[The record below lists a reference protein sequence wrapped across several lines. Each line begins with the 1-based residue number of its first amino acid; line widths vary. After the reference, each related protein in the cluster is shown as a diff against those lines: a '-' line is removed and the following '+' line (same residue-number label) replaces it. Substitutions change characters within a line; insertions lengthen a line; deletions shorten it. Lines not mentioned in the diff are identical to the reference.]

1 MRKSFGLRWLA
12 PLGLALVPAPAMSS
26 GPFDGSWS
34 VVVAC
39 AQAPDGAKAYRWNF
53 TAQVRDGSFLGQY
66 NQPGNIP
73 SGTLSGQ
80 IQPTGN
86 AHLTMDGLTGDPDY
100 SLSRVHAGTPIHYTA
115 TAQNRWPHHPPL
127 RERAP
132 RPPRFIGQ
140 SVVEKRAAVIYQP
153 LKVLS
158 DVRGHGFAAQFH
170 DKIGSGCVS
179 SS

>member
-1 MRKSFGLRWLA
+1 MRNSFGLRWLA
-12 PLGLALVPAPAMSS
+12 TLGLALAPATAMSS

-53 TAQVRDGSFLGQY
+53 TAQVRDGSFLSQY

-73 SGTLSGQ
+73 SGILSGQ

-100 SLSRVHAGTPIHYTA
+100 SLSRVHAGTPNSLHCDRTVY
-115 TAQNRWPHHPPL
+115 
-127 RERAP
+127 
-132 RPPRFIGQ
+132 
-140 SVVEKRAAVIYQP
+140 
-153 LKVLS
+153 
-158 DVRGHGFAAQFH
+158 
-170 DKIGSGCVS
+170 GSFRYRNS
-179 SS
+179 

>member
-1 MRKSFGLRWLA
+1 MATRRKTVEVAESHSATLLDRRRSLIPPREKSMRNSFGLRWLA
-12 PLGLALVPAPAMSS
+12 TLGLVLVPATAMSS

-100 SLSRVHAGTPIHYTA
+100 SLSRVHAGTP
-115 TAQNRWPHHPPL
+115 
-127 RERAP
+127 
-132 RPPRFIGQ
+132 
-140 SVVEKRAAVIYQP
+140 
-153 LKVLS
+153 
-158 DVRGHGFAAQFH
+158 RGALCRGGADA
-170 DKIGSGCVS
+170 
-179 SS
+179 

>member
-1 MRKSFGLRWLA
+1 
-12 PLGLALVPAPAMSS
+12 
-26 GPFDGSWS
+26 
-34 VVVAC
+34 
-39 AQAPDGAKAYRWNF
+39 
-53 TAQVRDGSFLGQY
+53 
-66 NQPGNIP
+66 
-73 SGTLSGQ
+73 
-80 IQPTGN
+80 
-86 AHLTMDGLTGDPDY
+86 
-100 SLSRVHAGTPIHYTA
+100 
-115 TAQNRWPHHPPL
+115 L

-158 DVRGHGFAAQFH
+158 DVRGHGFAAQFD

>member
-1 MRKSFGLRWLA
+1 M
-12 PLGLALVPAPAMSS
+12 
-26 GPFDGSWS
+26 
-34 VVVAC
+34 
-39 AQAPDGAKAYRWNF
+39 
-53 TAQVRDGSFLGQY
+53 TE
-66 NQPGNIP
+66 
-73 SGTLSGQ
+73 LS
-80 IQPTGN
+80 
-86 AHLTMDGLTGDPDY
+86 
-100 SLSRVHAGTPIHYTA
+100 AGIIHYTA

-132 RPPRFIGQ
+132 RPPRVIGQ

-153 LKVLS
+153 LKVLR